1 MNESSPLFFEKQSYS
16 NWVILLLTILWL
28 LMILAPLY
36 QLEESRV
43 LIIVSAIYLPIVFFL
58 WMHQLTTYVYSDH
71 IQVKIWPVNKTIL
84 FHEISEW
91 YIREYSP
98 IKEYGGWGIRTTS
111 GRKRIAYNMRG
122 NIGLQIIL
130 KNDKRILI
138 GTQRPEELEKT
149 LKDNIKLH

>member
-1 MNESSPLFFEKQSYS
+1 MATDDLSPSVSIRRK
-16 NWVILLLTILWL
+16 W
-28 LMILAPLY
+28 
-36 QLEESRV
+36 V

-91 YIREYSP
+91 HIREYSP

-111 GRKRIAYNMRG
+111 VRKRIAYNMRR

-138 GTQRPEELEKT
+138 GTHRSEELEKT